1 MDGGQRSAIRG
12 ARLFDGER
20 LTEGPVL
27 VLVDHGR
34 ITDVDFTGA
43 APPWARRASTWGMS
57 PSCRASWM
65 RIPT

>member
-1 MDGGQRSAIRG
+1 MDGGQLSAIRG

-20 LTEGPVL
+20 FNDGPVL

-43 APPWARRASTWGMS
+43 APPRGRCVRRPGGCHPHAGL
-57 PSCRASWM
+57 R
-65 RIPT
+65 